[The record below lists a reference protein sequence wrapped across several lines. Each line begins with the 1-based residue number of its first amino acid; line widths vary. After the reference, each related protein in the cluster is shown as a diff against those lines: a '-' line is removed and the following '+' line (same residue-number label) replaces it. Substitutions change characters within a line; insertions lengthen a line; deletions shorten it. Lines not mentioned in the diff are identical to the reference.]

1 MKIFSIK
8 DDGKFEEFSQTHFH
22 ANHEEAVLEKWLES
36 NSDDILED
44 GKLLIIG
51 RQVTTNLGS
60 VIDLLGID
68 REGNAVVIELKRD
81 RTPRD
86 TLAQALEYASF
97 VEELDTD
104 QLAEILQC
112 YLSDEAL
119 NLAIYHRNY
128 FELASDEAVSFN
140 KEQRI
145 VLVGQ
150 RITGEIRQTASFL
163 RKKGMRVTCL
173 EFSYF
178 QANGGKHL
186 LSYDIV
192 VGKEPTKT
200 KQISSGALPVVSQDS
215 FIESLDKN
223 GKEVF
228 CKLLEF
234 AAEKSFPIH
243 WGTKG
248 FSMNVDKNGI
258 HVAICY
264 GYPPKAVFKQS
275 VYTALVGRGGFLSK
289 LDVSESDI
297 EQLWSEAQESGLF
310 RPAGRELKALINRKF
325 NDKEIKSLVGWLEKV
340 AKSIE
345 SHELK

>member
-1 MKIFSIK
+1 MRIFNIK
-8 DDGKFEEFSQTHFH
+8 EDGKFEEFSQTYFH
-22 ANHEEAVLEKWLES
+22 VNHEEAVLETWLES
-36 NSDDILED
+36 NPDDILED

-68 REGNAVVIELKRD
+68 REGNTVVIELKRD

-97 VEELDTD
+97 AEELDTNQLETILQHYATD
-104 QLAEILQC
+104 DALSLAE
-112 YLSDEAL
+112 
-119 NLAIYHRNY
+119 YHRTY
-128 FELASDEAVSFN
+128 FELAPDEAVSFN

-150 RITGEIRQTASFL
+150 RVAGEIRQTASFL
-163 RKKGMRVTCL
+163 RRKGLRVTCL

-178 QANGGKHL
+178 QTGDGKHL

-192 VGKEPTKT
+192 VGKEPAKI
-200 KQISSGALPVVSQDS
+200 KHISSIALPVVTKDS
-215 FIESLDKN
+215 FLESLDSN
-223 GKEVF
+223 GREVF
-228 CKLLEF
+228 GQLLDY
-234 AAEKSFPIH
+234 ASANSLPIH

-248 FSMNVDKNGI
+248 FSINVDKNGV

-264 GYPPKAVFKQS
+264 GYPPSSVFKQS
-275 VYTALVGRGGFLSK
+275 LYTALVGRGGFLKK
-289 LDVSESDI
+289 LNVSESDI
-297 EQLWSEAQESGLF
+297 EHLWSDAQDSGLF
-310 RPAGRELKALINRKF
+310 QPAGRELKILVNRKF
-325 NDKEIKSLVGWLEKV
+325 RAKEITSIIGWLEKV
-340 AKSIE
+340 VKTIS

>member
-1 MKIFSIK
+1 MRIFSIK
-8 DDGKFEEFSQTHFH
+8 EDGKFEEFSKTHFH
-22 ANHEEAVLEKWLES
+22 VDHEESVLENWLEN

-60 VIDLLGID
+60 IIDLLGID
-68 REGNAVVIELKRD
+68 REGNTVVIELKRD

-104 QLAEILQC
+104 SLEKILQR
-112 YLSDEAL
+112 YVNDEGL
-119 NLAIYHRNY
+119 NLSSYHRNY
-128 FELASDEAVSFN
+128 FELAPDEAVSFN
-140 KEQRI
+140 KDQRI

-163 RKKGMRVTCL
+163 RRKGMRVTCL

-178 QANGGKHL
+178 QGNGGKHL

-192 VGKEPTKT
+192 VGKEPSKI
-200 KQISSGALPVVSQDS
+200 KQITSGALPIVSQDS
-215 FIESLDKN
+215 FMESLDEN
-223 GKEVF
+223 GKEV
-228 CKLLEF
+228 LGQILNF
-234 AAEKSFPIH
+234 AAENSFPVH

-248 FSMNVDKNGI
+248 FSMNVDKNGV

-264 GYPPKAVFKQS
+264 GYPPKAVFQQS
-275 VYTALVGRGGFLSK
+275 VYTALVGRGGLLSK
-289 LDVSESDI
+289 LDVPESEMNL
-297 EQLWSEAQESGLF
+297 LWQEAEATGLF
-310 RPAGRELKALINRKF
+310 QPAGRELKVLVNRKF
-325 NDKEIKSLVGWLEKV
+325 ESSEIHTLICWLEKV
-340 AKSIE
+340 AKTIE
-345 SHELK
+345 NHELK

>member
-1 MKIFSIK
+1 MRIFSIK
-8 DDGKFEEFSQTHFH
+8 EDGKFEEFSKTHFH
-22 ANHEEAVLEKWLES
+22 VDHEESVLENWLEN

-60 VIDLLGID
+60 IIDLLGID
-68 REGNAVVIELKRD
+68 REGNTVVIELKRD

-104 QLAEILQC
+104 SLEEILQR
-112 YLSDEAL
+112 YVNDEGL
-119 NLAIYHRNY
+119 NLSSYHRNY
-128 FELASDEAVSFN
+128 FELSPDEAVSFN
-140 KEQRI
+140 KDQRI

-178 QANGGKHL
+178 QGNGGKHL

-192 VGKEPTKT
+192 VGKEPSKI
-200 KQISSGALPVVSQDS
+200 KQITSGALPIVSQDS
-215 FIESLDKN
+215 FMESLDEN
-223 GKEVF
+223 GKEV
-228 CKLLEF
+228 LGQILNF
-234 AAEKSFPIH
+234 ASENSFPIH

-248 FSMNVDKNGI
+248 FSMNVDKNGV

-275 VYTALVGRGGFLSK
+275 VYTALVGRGGLLSK
-289 LDVSESDI
+289 LDVPESEMNL
-297 EQLWSEAQESGLF
+297 LWQEAEETGLF
-310 RPAGRELKALINRKF
+310 QPAGRELKVLINRKF
-325 NDKEIKSLVGWLEKV
+325 ENSEIQTLICWLEKV
-340 AKSIE
+340 AKTIE
-345 SHELK
+345 NHEVK

>member
-1 MKIFSIK
+1 MRIFSIK
-8 DDGKFEEFSQTHFH
+8 KDGKFEEFSQTHFH
-22 ANHEEAVLEKWLES
+22 VDHEESVLENWLET

-60 VIDLLGID
+60 IIDLLGID
-68 REGNAVVIELKRD
+68 REGNTVVVELKRG

-104 QLAEILQC
+104 RLEEVLQRYVSNEASSLA
-112 YLSDEAL
+112 S
-119 NLAIYHRNY
+119 YHRNY
-128 FELASDEAVSFN
+128 FDLASDEAVSFN

-150 RITGEIRQTASFL
+150 KITGEIRQTASFL
-163 RKKGMRVTCL
+163 RRKGIRVTCL

-178 QANGGKHL
+178 QANDNKHL

-192 VGKEPTKT
+192 VGKEPTKI
-200 KQISSGALPVVSQDS
+200 KQITSGALPNVSHDS
-215 FIESLDKN
+215 FMKSLDKN

-228 CKLLEF
+228 YRLLKF
-234 AAEKSFPIH
+234 AAEMSFPIH

-248 FSMNVDKNGI
+248 FSMNVDKNGV
-258 HVAICY
+258 HVAICF
-264 GYPPKAVFKQS
+264 GYPPKAVYKQS
-275 VYTALVGRGGFLSK
+275 VYTALVGRGGFLNK
-289 LDVSESDI
+289 LDVPESEMN
-297 EQLWSEAQESGLF
+297 QLWHDAQETGLF
-310 RPAGRELKALINRKF
+310 QPAGRELKVMINRKF
-325 NDKEIKSLVGWLEKV
+325 NSTEIQTLIGWLYKV
-340 AKSIE
+340 TAAIE